1 MRANARYLAILLAG
15 LTVLGAG
22 NVPARADFSGPL
34 SPGAFEAT
42 LNMGPIAETLRR
54 QMQRK
59 GNQGPASAT
68 PETARPVRPDSFRY
82 VPSKARRTANLVGFV
97 AKSRAADPKGADDLA
112 QLVASRDIIE
122 EMRAPLAKY
131 GLRIDNLADAYTVW
145 WIGAWQATRG
155 STDDP
160 SQAATAAVK
169 QQVMRTMASVP
180 EFANANDSLKQSM
193 SEALFMQAL
202 LLGVGL
208 EQAKGNAAQT
218 KAIGRAAA
226 EGARGMGLDLASMML
241 TDEGFKPAD

>member
-1 MRANARYLAILLAG
+1 MRTHAKYSAILLAG
-15 LTVLGAG
+15 LSILLTG
-22 NVPARADFSGPL
+22 NAPARADFSGPL

-59 GNQGPASAT
+59 GNQDPAAT
-68 PETARPVRPDSFRY
+68 EATRPLRPDSFRY
-82 VPSKARRTANLVGFV
+82 IPSKARRAANLASFV

-131 GLRIDNLADAYTVW
+131 GMRIDNLADAYTVW

-226 EGARGMGLDLASMML
+226 EGARGMGLDLAAMTL
-241 TDEGFKPAD
+241 TDEGFKPVN